1 MGQGAGEAGQPRN
14 LALTFHLGNKSAGS
28 DQRLWRNKL
37 PGPGLV
43 EKWPPLWPMHMAAT
57 IITPVQLEQMW
68 QLKATARHC

>member
-43 EKWPPLWPMHMAAT
+43 EKWPP
-57 IITPVQLEQMW
+57 
-68 QLKATARHC
+68 R